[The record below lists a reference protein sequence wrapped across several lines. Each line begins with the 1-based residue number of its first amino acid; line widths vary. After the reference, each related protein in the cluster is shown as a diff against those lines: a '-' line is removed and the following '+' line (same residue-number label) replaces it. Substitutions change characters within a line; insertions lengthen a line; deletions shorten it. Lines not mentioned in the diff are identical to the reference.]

1 MAEMSLCD
9 CCGDH
14 RCSVGSRKRG
24 LASIRPGNVAG
35 PKDVW
40 YSTQL
45 GDGTWCEEV
54 VKGALFGK
62 LLQEAGRCWDLLYL
76 A

>member
-1 MAEMSLCD
+1 MAEMSLCG
-9 CCGDH
+9 CCGEH
-14 RCSVGSRKRG
+14 RGSVGSRKSG
-24 LASIRPGNVAG
+24 LASVRPGSVAG
-35 PKDVW
+35 LKGVW

-54 VKGALFGK
+54 VKGAPFKK